1 MRSNIWGHFQICITV
16 PLITY
21 LFHFSAYWFNWI
33 KEHPLKEYWCKLKI
47 DKIIYSKSQSRT
59 TYDDSKKKKPS
70 MNPLSGGYTYPKLLH
85 ACSTSLHFRYI
96 SLRHHLGS
104 KASFATWSMI
114 KEKDF
119 SQLTFLLLRGF
130 IPLIFSKKS
139 LLTFWCFW
147 CFKLWRIHLC
157 YLFLLFITF
166 MPLFFIKKLSRR
178 IFLSSRHSNEFYLF

>member
-1 MRSNIWGHFQICITV
+1 MSTNIWGHFQICITA

-21 LFHFSAYWFNWI
+21 LFHFSAYLSNWI

-59 TYDDSKKKKPS
+59 KYDDCKNKPS
-70 MNPLSGGYTYPKLLH
+70 MNSLSGGYTYPKLLH

-96 SLRHHLGS
+96 SLRLHIGS

-119 SQLTFLLLRGF
+119 SELTFLLLRGF
-130 IPLIFSKKS
+130 MPLIFSKKS

-147 CFKLWRIHLC
+147 YFKLWRIPFC
-157 YLFLLFITF
+157 YLFKLFVTF
-166 MPLFFIKKLSRR
+166 YAS
-178 IFLSSRHSNEFYLF
+178 IFH